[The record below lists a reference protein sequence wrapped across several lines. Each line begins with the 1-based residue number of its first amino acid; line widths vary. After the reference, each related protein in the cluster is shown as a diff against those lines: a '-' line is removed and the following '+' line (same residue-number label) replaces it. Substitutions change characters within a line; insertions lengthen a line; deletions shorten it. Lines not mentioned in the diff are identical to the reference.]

1 MAEMESS
8 SPLRRWLVF
17 GAMSLAFFI
26 VTGGTFSSLG
36 VLLPT
41 MVQELKWNWAEAG
54 LGYTLLGASC
64 GLASLFPAFAIRTLG
79 VRGTLLI
86 GTVILVAGFACLAL
100 DRSVALFWVATT
112 LIGIGFAFLSVVPG
126 THILTDLFGNRPA
139 ILGVYFTLGALGG
152 VAGPQIYQ
160 LTDSLFHDWRVYWW
174 AFAVMGAI
182 SGLLAVMAVPAHQ
195 IHPEAQSNNAP
206 VTPVG
211 IVKGLGEWNVKQALA
226 TPQFYLI
233 VGGYTSFL
241 LVNTTT
247 HGFAVQHLI
256 ERGVSQV
263 NAGLML
269 SLEAFI
275 GATVTLIGGFI
286 GEKVSA
292 KTLMIISLG
301 AVTIGTWGLAEA
313 TSWNYMIL
321 YIFGVGIGYGLSLLS
336 STLLLLNY
344 FGKKANLELFSI
356 MCMLSTTAALGPFFG
371 GWMRDVTGSFYGL
384 LVIHAAITLFLFVC
398 TLFLR
403 RPTLIGSGGFSDEK
417 ALSKDA

>member
-1 MAEMESS
+1 MPEMKSS
-8 SPLRRWLVF
+8 LSLRRWPVF

-41 MVQELKWNWAEAG
+41 MVKDLNWSWAEAG

-79 VRGTLLI
+79 VRGTLII
-86 GTVILVAGFACLAL
+86 GTFILVAGFACLAV
-100 DRSVALFWVATT
+100 DQSVELFWVATT

-160 LTDSLFHDWRVYWW
+160 LTDSLFHNWRVYWW
-174 AFAVMGAI
+174 AFAVMGAV
-182 SGLLAVMAVPAHQ
+182 SGLLAIMAVPGRQTSPA
-195 IHPEAQSNNAP
+195 AQSASAP

-211 IVKGLGEWNVKQALA
+211 IIKGLGDWNVKQALA

-256 ERGVSQV
+256 ERGVSQI

-269 SLEAFI
+269 SLEALI
-275 GATVTLIGGFI
+275 GAAVTLVGGFI

-301 AVTIGTWGLAEA
+301 AVTVGTWGLAEA
-313 TSWNYMIL
+313 TSWNYMVL

-356 MCMLSTTAALGPFFG
+356 MCMLSTTAALGPFLG

-384 LVIHAAITLFLFVC
+384 LVIHAVITLILFVC

-403 RPTLIGSGGFSDEK
+403 RPTLIGNSPFTDTKTMTE
-417 ALSKDA
+417 DA